1 MGIGYRPIVSIAAPE
16 APAQPVTDEPVAP
29 TRSRRADLLVAL
41 VCLAGAIWLTIGLW
55 VDPNGREVAHN
66 RGDQVLFEWLLA
78 FQAHSVTHLTNPW
91 WTTLLNYPIGANLAV
106 NTSMVL
112 VGTLVSPITLL
123 LGPSV
128 AFLVVLTVNLA
139 VSPFAW
145 YWVLSR
151 HVTRT
156 RAAAVL
162 GGLFCGFAPGIVSHA
177 NAHLNF
183 TGQFLVPFIVWRTVA
198 LARSRRPWRDGVL
211 LGLLVAAEFTIGA
224 ELTFFIA
231 GGCAIFVAVWAVQN
245 RPAARALAPAFLRG
259 VLAAGVVA
267 LVLLAYPLYLM
278 FLGPQRYHGIGFD
291 QRVHAE
297 DLAAYGAYP
306 YDSLARLAGLWVKL
320 APNFTE
326 ETTFFG
332 PVLLILIVGCFVLLR
347 RQSWIR
353 ALGITGL
360 VFAVLSL
367 GPYLRWWGDRTA
379 IPMPFKLL
387 WKLPLF
393 DTALPARFAL
403 IVIPIAGLLLALAL
417 DRVLEMPLPRA
428 KRLWL
433 AAFALALVPLLP
445 IPLQAIDRAPVPTFF
460 TSGHYRQ
467 YVSKGGTLVA
477 IPPTLDTLP
486 DGQRWQAA
494 AHFDFAIPQ
503 GFFLGP
509 GPDGR
514 SQVGPNLRPSAQILN
529 DAALKGTDHTVTD
542 ADRAQARADLAY
554 WHAQVVVLGDGGAGI
569 RWTARHE
576 LLLRLATELF
586 GPPQRVDDVWLWR
599 VH

>member
-1 MGIGYRPIVSIAAPE
+1 M
-16 APAQPVTDEPVAP
+16 VAF
-29 TRSRRADLLVAL
+29 SV
-41 VCLAGAIWLTIGLW
+41 AGAVWLTLSLW
-55 VDPNGREVAHN
+55 IDPNGRVVAHN
-66 RGDQVLFEWLLA
+66 RGDQVLFEWLLG

-112 VGTLVSPITLL
+112 VGTVMSPVTLL

-128 AFLVVLTVNLA
+128 AFLLVLTVNLA
-139 VSPFAW
+139 LSPLAW

-151 HVTRT
+151 HVTRS
-156 RAAAVL
+156 RVAAGVGA
-162 GGLFCGFAPGIVSHA
+162 LFCGFAPGIVSHA

-183 TGQFLVPFIVWRTVA
+183 TGQFLIPFIAWRTIA
-198 LARSRRPWRDGVL
+198 LARSRRPGRDGAL

-224 ELTFFIA
+224 ELMFFIGLA
-231 GGCAIFVAVWAVQN
+231 CAIFALAWAVQH
-245 RPAARALAPAFLRG
+245 RDVARQLAPTFLRG
-259 VLAAGVVA
+259 IAVTGAVSVL
-267 LVLLAYPLYLM
+267 LLAYPLYLQ
-278 FLGPQRYHGIGFD
+278 FAGPQRYHGIGFD

-297 DLAAYGAYP
+297 DLLAYGAFP
-306 YDSLARLAGLWVKL
+306 YDSVAGRAGLWIKL

-332 PVLLILIVGCFVLLR
+332 PVLVLLLLACVWVLR
-347 RQSWIR
+347 RQAWVR
-353 ALGITGL
+353 ALTATGV
-360 VFAVLSL
+360 VFALLSL
-367 GPYLRWWGDRTA
+367 GPYLRWHGQRTG
-379 IPMPFKLL
+379 IPMPFWLL
-387 WKLPLF
+387 WKLPVF

-403 IVIPIAGLLLALAL
+403 IVIPIAGVLLALGL
-417 DRVLEMPLPRA
+417 DRALAVPRPRA
-428 KRLWL
+428 KWVWA
-433 AAFALALVPLLP
+433 AAFVLALVPLFPLP
-445 IPLQAIDRAPVPTFF
+445 VDAIDRAPAPTFF

-467 YVSKGGTLVA
+467 YVSRGGALVA

-514 SQVGPNLRPSAQILN
+514 SQVGPDLRPTAKILN
-529 DAALKGTDHTVTD
+529 DAALLGHDPAITD
-542 ADRAQARADLAY
+542 ADRAQARVDLAY
-554 WHAQVVVLGDGGAGI
+554 WHAQVIVLGDGGAGA
-569 RWTARHE
+569 RWAPRHE

-599 VH
+599 VDAG